1 MSLVQDLAARRAAFE
16 REAPR
21 DRVSLYEGA
30 IEDLRR
36 SGLLDVALSAGQA
49 APDFILPDAQG
60 EDVRFA
66 EILAKGPVVLTFYRG
81 GWCPYCNLQL
91 RAYQQALP
99 RIRDLGGALL
109 AISPQLPDRSRETVA
124 TGGLAFPVLSDVG
137 NAVAATYGLVCE
149 LPPQLREAYAR
160 NGIELPQ
167 INGEARWRLPVP
179 GTFVVA
185 PDGRVL
191 MSYVDADYRNRLD
204 PEEILN
210 VLADLKDEQAPD
222 PRPGPSQGEG
232 A

>member
-1 MSLVQDLAARRAAFE
+1 MSLLQDLAARRAAFE
-16 REAPR
+16 RDAPR

-36 SGLLDVALSAGQA
+36 SGLLDVALSAGQV
-49 APDFILPDAQG
+49 APDFTLPDAQG
-60 EDVRFA
+60 DNVRFA
-66 EILAKGPVVLTFYRG
+66 DILAKGPVVVTFYRG

-99 RIRDLGGALL
+99 RIHDLGGELL
-109 AISPQLPDRSRETVA
+109 AISPQLPDRSKDTVA

-137 NAVAATYGLVCE
+137 NVVSAAYGLVFE

-167 INGEARWRLPVP
+167 INGEAHWRLPVP
-179 GTFVVA
+179 GTFVVG

-210 VLADLKDEQAPD
+210 VLKDLSDERAPA
-222 PRPGPSQGEG
+222 PRPGAPQGER